1 MKKRKLKKPVIY
13 MLYGLA
19 GIALIASIYFV
30 EKAFSN
36 ALFKPQ
42 KDDYEYVDGP
52 VIDDDIPVVSTGT
65 VILRPY
71 NSDKIQ
77 VVKGYYDYK
86 GEPSVQEKALIF
98 YQDTYLQ
105 NSGIVYGSAE
115 SFDVLSI
122 LDGTVID
129 VREDDFL
136 GKIVEVKHSND
147 IMSIYQSLSEV
158 TVKKNDVIKQ
168 GDIIGKSGKSS
179 ISSEMN
185 ENLYFELFYKGSN
198 VNPDE
203 YYDKKVEEL

>member
-65 VILRPY
+65 VI
-71 NSDKIQ
+71 
-77 VVKGYYDYK
+77 
-86 GEPSVQEKALIF
+86 
-98 YQDTYLQ
+98 
-105 NSGIVYGSAE
+105 
-115 SFDVLSI
+115 
-122 LDGTVID
+122 D

-147 IMSIYQSLSEV
+147 MMSIYQSLSEV

>member
-115 SFDVLSI
+115 SFD
-122 LDGTVID
+122 
-129 VREDDFL
+129 DFL

-147 IMSIYQSLSEV
+147 MMSIYQSLSEV